1 MQQLTEQFVALS
13 LLATG
18 LSPALPPTRRAEL
31 VGGLLR
37 RPYAALYIGVF
48 TLPLG
53 LLVVLTHN
61 VWVLGLPV
69 VVTLLGWGWAFKGL
83 LYLLWPRAL
92 ERWRDAAT
100 GPRAPRNYVLVG
112 TLMAAVGAALTWHA
126 FTTLGSPTV

>member
-1 MQQLTEQFVALS
+1 MQLFTEQFVALS
-13 LLATG
+13 LLTIG
-18 LSPALPPTRRAEL
+18 LSHALQPARWAEL
-31 VGGLLR
+31 FGDLIP

-53 LLVVLTHN
+53 LLIVLTHN

-69 VVTLLGWGWAFKGL
+69 VVTLVGWGWTVKGL
-83 LYLLWPRAL
+83 LYLLWPRSL

-112 TLMAAVGAALTWHA
+112 TLMAALGAVLTWHA
-126 FTTLGSPTV
+126 FVPITA